1 MLALRF
7 DSLDPAFN
15 LALEETLFNMLRPG
29 DPGWFLLWRN
39 GPSVIVG
46 RHQNTVEEVNAELV
60 RTYNLPVVRRMTGGG
75 AVYHDA
81 GNLNFSFLM
90 PAEGRGRPDFGVFL
104 RPVLA
109 ALAEL
114 GVAAAF
120 SSRNDITVEGRKV
133 SGSAQS
139 RNRHAVL
146 HHGTL
151 LVDLDL
157 DMLGAVLTGAPDK
170 YISKGVASIRSRVCN
185 LSEVLPSGIGMRDLQ
200 NALAEH
206 CAQGE
211 GMLPGAVLDAAHD
224 LAERKYRCWDWN
236 YGASPPFS
244 ERRRQRFPW
253 GAVECRF
260 DVRRG
265 RIAACRIY
273 GDFFSQA
280 DISELETRLTGVFY
294 TPEALAEVL
303 ADQPLEE
310 FFSGCDAPPMRAFL
324 AGF

>member
-1 MLALRF
+1 MLALRL
-7 DSLDPAFN
+7 DSLDPALN
-15 LALEETLFNMLRPG
+15 LALEETLFNALRPG

-46 RHQNTVEEVNAELV
+46 RHQNTLEEINADLV
-60 RTYNLPVVRRMTGGG
+60 RRYNLPVVRRMTGGG

-90 PAEGRGRPDFGVFL
+90 PAGGRGRLDFGVFL

-109 ALAEL
+109 TLAEF

-120 SSRNDITVEGRKV
+120 SSRNDITVGGRKV

-139 RNRHAVL
+139 RNSHAVL

-185 LSEVLPSGIGMRDLQ
+185 LSEVLPSGVGMRELQ
-200 NALAEH
+200 SALAAH

-211 GMLPGAVLDAAHD
+211 GVLPVSILDAARD

-280 DISELETRLTGVFY
+280 DIGALEARLTGIAY
-294 TPEALAEVL
+294 TEKDLTDAL
-303 ADQPLEE
+303 ADQSLEE
-310 FFSGCDAPPMRAFL
+310 FFSGCDAPSMRAFL
-324 AGF
+324 AGL

>member
-75 AVYHDA
+75 AVYHDV
-81 GNLNFSFLM
+81 GNLNFSFLT
-90 PAEGRGRPDFGVFL
+90 PAEGLGRLDFGVFL

-139 RNRHAVL
+139 RNKHAVL

-200 NALAEH
+200 SALTAH

-211 GMLPGAVLDAAHD
+211 GMLPDSVLDTAHD

-244 ERRRQRFPW
+244 ERRRQRFSW

-260 DVRRG
+260 DVRHG

-280 DISELETRLTGVFY
+280 DISELEARLTGVLY
-294 TPEALAEVL
+294 APEALAEVL
-303 ADQPLEE
+303 ADQSLEE
-310 FFSGCDAPPMRAFL
+310 FFSGCDAPSMRAFL